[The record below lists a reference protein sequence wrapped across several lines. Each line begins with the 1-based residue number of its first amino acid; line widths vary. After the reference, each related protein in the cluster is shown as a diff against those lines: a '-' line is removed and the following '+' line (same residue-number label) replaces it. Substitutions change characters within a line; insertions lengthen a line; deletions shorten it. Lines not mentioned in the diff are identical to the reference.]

1 MATTTTSDPLGIWSN
16 TSSSPTTSWSDISTS
31 PGTSYSTGATEP
43 DSPWKNY
50 KLLYFNIES
59 DQIWGDL
66 DYVWGD

>member
-1 MATTTTSDPLGIWSN
+1 MATTSSDDPLGIWSV
-16 TSSSPTTSWSDISTS
+16 TSSAPATSWSVDPTA
-31 PGTSYSTGATEP
+31 PGTSYTTGATEP

-59 DQIWGDL
+59 NQIWGDL